1 MAPRARCA
9 RCPQILPSERGV
21 PVARP
26 EFSLGFPLKTN
37 FAPKRGVPVAP
48 RSCPPSVLTDVLRQG
63 RGVRVAP
70 AVAPQARYRNRCL
83 GSLAGM
89 I

>member
-1 MAPRARCA
+1 MPVAPR
-9 RCPQILPSERGV
+9 RCPPEISFGFPFKRILP
-21 PVARP
+21 P
-26 EFSLGFPLKTN
+26 E
-37 FAPKRGVPVAP
+37 RGVPVAP